1 MDKLRIRFEKTGKS
15 IYISHLDMMRVA
27 QRIFLRAKTPLRYSE
42 GFNPHALISIG
53 LPLSVGCASRCELM
67 DFRVVEDIDLDAL
80 PEQLN
85 AVSPE
90 GIRFLE
96 AYEPERKASG
106 VKWLRVGGV
115 LDYDERDPED
125 MAIELMQFFSQESVL
140 VTRRT
145 KRGEGILDL
154 APNIDELYVEPDV
167 GGVILEA
174 VISAQEP
181 TVNPELLIAA
191 LRQNAP
197 EIAPEFAKFTR
208 LEVYDSEM
216 ELFK

>member
-1 MDKLRIRFEKTGKS
+1 MDKLRIRFEKTGKA

-42 GFNPHALISIG
+42 GFNPHPLISIG
-53 LPLSVGCASRCELM
+53 LPLSVGCASVCELM
-67 DFRVVEDIDLDAL
+67 DFRVVEDFDLAAL

-90 GIRFLE
+90 GIRFVE

-106 VKWLRVGGV
+106 VKWLRVEGR
-115 LDYDERDPED
+115 LDYDDRDAQD
-125 MAIELMQFFSQESVL
+125 MAIALMEFFSQDSVL

-145 KRGEGILDL
+145 KRGEGVFDL
-154 APNIDELYVEPDV
+154 APNIDELYVETADD
-167 GGVILEA
+167 GVILEA

-181 TVNPELLIAA
+181 TANPDLLIAA
-191 LRQNAP
+191 LREHAAD
-197 EIAPEFAKFTR
+197 IAPDFAKFTR
-208 LEVYDSEM
+208 LEIYDSKM
-216 ELFK
+216 ELFR